1 MDNSNSKFGKP
12 NYDGN
17 RSPNKPLQLRKKS
30 DLLNN
35 DRKSYGSNS
44 YDDNRK
50 PSYGDNGN
58 RSTNQPTRFN
68 PNSGNSFHS
77 DNNERYGNNNRYE
90 NNERYGNEKR
100 EYNSGERRN
109 NYGNN
114 RYGNNERYG
123 NEKREYNG
131 GEGRNNFGN
140 NRYEN
145 NERYGNEKREYNS
158 GEGRNNFGNNRY
170 ENNERYGNEK
180 REYNSG
186 ERRNNYG
193 NDNRYGNNREGG
205 NRLNFNPNPN
215 RFEKPRG
222 SYQQDNSRHSDGNK
236 KIVFR
241 QRKNTAEGKERKSF
255 SPYRQEVDLSKPVRL
270 NKYLA
275 NAGICSRREA
285 DEYIQAGV
293 ISVNG
298 EIITELGTKILPT
311 DKVMFHEQLV
321 RTERRIYLILNKLKD
336 YVTTVEDTHE
346 RKTVMDLVK
355 NACSE
360 RIYPVGRLDRNTTGV
375 LLFTNDGDLAAR
387 LTHPKYEK
395 KKIYDVV
402 LDKELTDEDFNKILN
417 EGIELEDGVIKADD
431 LAFIKEDN
439 RTKVGIEIHS
449 GKNRIVR
456 RIFDKLGYKVKY
468 LDRVYF
474 AGLTKKNLPRGKY
487 RFLTGK
493 EISTL
498 KMGAY
503 E

>member
-1 MDNSNSKFGKP
+1 MENSNPKFGKP

-17 RSPNKPLQLRKKS
+17 RSSNNPLLLRKKS
-30 DLLNN
+30 DLFNN
-35 DRKSYGSNS
+35 SDRKNHNSSYNN
-44 YDDNRK
+44 DNRK
-50 PSYGDNGN
+50 PSYGNNKQHSGDHPN
-58 RSTNQPTRFN
+58 RFN

-77 DNNERYGNNNRYE
+77 NNSERYGNERREYNNDERRNNFGNNRYG
-90 NNERYGNEKR
+90 NNDRYGSEKREYNSGERRNNYGNNDRYGNEKR

-114 RYGNNERYG
+114 R
-123 NEKREYNG
+123 
-131 GEGRNNFGN
+131 
-140 NRYEN
+140 
-145 NERYGNEKREYNS
+145 
-158 GEGRNNFGNNRY
+158 
-170 ENNERYGNEK
+170 
-180 REYNSG
+180 
-186 ERRNNYG
+186 
-193 NDNRYGNNREGG
+193 DG
-205 NRLNFNPNPN
+205 NRPSYNPNPN

-222 SYQQDNSRHSDGNK
+222 SYQQNNDSRYDDGNK

-241 QRKNTAEGKERKSF
+241 QRKNTEEKKERKSF
-255 SPYRQEVDLSKPVRL
+255 SAYKEEIDLTKPVRL

-275 NAGICSRREA
+275 NAGVCSRREA

-298 EIITELGTKILPT
+298 EVASELGTKILPT
-311 DKVMFHEQLV
+311 DKVMFHQQLV
-321 RTERRIYLILNKLKD
+321 RTERKIYLILNKPKD
-336 YVTTVEDTHE
+336 YVTTVEDTHD

-355 NACSE
+355 TACAE

-395 KKIYDVV
+395 KKIYDII
-402 LDKELTDEDFNKILN
+402 LDKELTDEDFDKILN
-417 EGIELEDGVIKADD
+417 EGVELEDGIMKADN
-431 LAFIKEDN
+431 LAFTKEGN
-439 RTKVGIEIHS
+439 RKKVGIEIHS

-456 RIFDKLGYKVKY
+456 RIFDKLGYKVRY
-468 LDRVYF
+468 LDRTYF
-474 AGLTKKNLPRGKY
+474 AGLTKKNLSRGKF

-493 EISTL
+493 EISML